1 MRTIIDLP
9 DTDRERL
16 DSLCRQRGLS
26 RAEGLRQA
34 LRSAPVRLP
43 AAPTISCGVTTYRP
57 GETDQELLL
66 RADQALYRA

>member
-26 RAEGLRQA
+26 RAEGLRQSVFGLWRNRPEDSLSLERT
-34 LRSAPVRLP
+34 LRSEWER
-43 AAPTISCGVTTYRP
+43 
-57 GETDQELLL
+57 
-66 RADQALYRA
+66 